1 MDSIMSSLPPDIGA
15 ILMENI
21 GILQV
26 VSMFVISAN
35 NALET
40 GVVTFDTFKH
50 YRGLYFWSMQV
61 ASWGILLHAIPAMVR
76 FVSVAPNLPMSIPF
90 IIGWYAMV
98 TGQALVLYSRL
109 HLVVSDI
116 NNLSWVLWMIIINA
130 LILHIP
136 MTVLFFGLSQNNA
149 ALARPAAIFDRIQLT
164 GFCIQDFI
172 ISGIYIRE
180 ALRAL
185 GPVLE
190 VRGKEGRKVVVHLI
204 WVNVLVVILN
214 CLLLITEYK
223 LHYIQVSFKT
233 VVYSIKLKLE
243 FSVLNRLRS
252 LTRTQPCVCQQLQH
266 QQHGGPRRSSD
277 INIFDMLSARSRIPR
292 VDIEEMPAFVQ
303 VGVSHRSLSV
313 PNSTHDFHEAL
324 RETSSH
330 DNVISRVDT
339 CVLSPSTLSSENHS
353 RPRIGSSETKSTV
366 EMRLLESPK
375 SN

>member
-1 MDSIMSSLPPDIGA
+1 MDTIMSSLPPDIGA
-15 ILMENI
+15 ILMKNI

-26 VSMFVISAN
+26 VSMFAIGAY

-61 ASWGILLHAIPAMVR
+61 SSWGILLHAIPAMVR

-90 IIGWYAMV
+90 ILGWYAMV

-109 HLVVSDI
+109 HLVISDI
-116 NNLSWVLWMIIINA
+116 NKLSWVLWMIILNA
-130 LILHIP
+130 LVLHIP

-164 GFCIQDFI
+164 GFCMQDFI
-172 ISGIYIRE
+172 ICGIYIRE

-190 VRGKEGRKVVVHLI
+190 VRGKEGRKVIVHLI

-223 LHYIQVSFKT
+223 LHYIQVGFKT

-252 LTRTQPCVCQQLQH
+252 LTRTQPCVCQQP
-266 QQHGGPRRSSD
+266 QQHSGGGPRRSSD
-277 INIFDMLSARSRIPR
+277 INILDMLSARSRIPR
-292 VDIEEMPAFVQ
+292 VDIEEIPAFVH

-330 DNVISRVDT
+330 DNVISPVDI